1 MIQIWPPSIYALL
14 AGPSTFYSV
23 MSSWAASY
31 PTVHRSLAPEYQ
43 GMSQEQIEEVVEGIF
58 GAGTT
63 LEMAEGF
70 FDGVSNALSG
80 VGRAVNGVAQ
90 QAAPY
95 LGRALPG
102 VASGAATGTA
112 LGPWGALAGGLVG
125 GLSSALS
132 APSRPSGPATP
143 RPSAPGGSPSAQ
155 PGGLTAGFVPP
166 QQATG
171 SAGAARSNS
180 AIFQLVNAL
189 GSPTV
194 QRGVT
199 SMLMGNAGS
208 PTVPSA
214 NGNPIPLAAISNLLS
229 MLASRASA
237 EWEEQSPY
245 AGEDYLEAYVD
256 ESFDTASEED
266 RAEWLYGQL
275 ASPLPQPVSV
285 LAPEGAYE
293 EVWLDDMYD
302 EMEAAYYRDDG

>member
-1 MIQIWPPSIYALL
+1 MSTWTAL
-14 AGPSTFYSV
+14 
-23 MSSWAASY
+23 Y
-31 PTVHRSLAPEYQ
+31 PTVHSSLAPAYQ
-43 GMSQEQIEEVVEGIF
+43 GLSQEQIEEVVEGIF

-70 FDGVSNALSG
+70 FDDVSSALSG
-80 VGRAVNGVAQ
+80 VGRAVSGVAK

-102 VASGAATGTA
+102 VASGAAAGAA
-112 LGPWGALAGGLVG
+112 LGPWGALAGGLIGGLTSALSTPSHPAGPTAPVPPAPSG
-125 GLSSALS
+125 GLS
-132 APSRPSGPATP
+132 
-143 RPSAPGGSPSAQ
+143 AQ
-155 PGGLTAGFVPP
+155 LGGLASGGGPSQLAGG
-166 QQATG
+166 A
-171 SAGAARSNS
+171 SGAAKSNS
-180 AIFQLVNAL
+180 AIFQLISAL

-199 SMLMGNAGS
+199 SMLMGSAGA
-208 PTVPSA
+208 PTVPAA
-214 NGNPIPLAAISNLLS
+214 NGSPIPLAAISNLLS
-229 MLASRASA
+229 LLASRASA

-256 ESFDTASEED
+256 ESFDVSSEED

-275 ASPLPQPVSV
+275 APPELEPAVAP
-285 LAPEGAYE
+285 APEREYA